1 MCSSH
6 GMTRRELP
14 RARGRRVSAI
24 AWEAPGT
31 ISDWNATCHR
41 RCPPAEQLIAAPFP
55 LLTVQTVLMRKK
67 FLRGIG
73 EA

>member
-6 GMTRRELP
+6 DITRRELP

-41 RCPPAEQLIAAPFP
+41 RCRSTPDSADSPDAQKIPPRHLGSLIP
-55 LLTVQTVLMRKK
+55 RE
-67 FLRGIG
+67 G
-73 EA
+73 

>member
-24 AWEAPGT
+24 AWAAPGT

-41 RCPPAEQLIAAPFP
+41 RPVCPENPKLFIN
-55 LLTVQTVLMRKK
+55 LTVFDFLLM
-67 FLRGIG
+67 LGW
-73 EA
+73 